1 MNQLHLHDTSPRA
14 DQPHPEEVSEELIQ
28 QCLQLHL
35 HILDYS
41 GFFNSSED
49 DPFENGK
56 IYVCDDNQIGLET
69 FNVVFKPLVYSL
81 VFLLGLVGN
90 GLMLTVLLTRRGP
103 LRITEIYLLHL
114 ALADLLLVFT
124 FPFTVAEILTGWV
137 FGEFLCKLVGL
148 LKHLN
153 LLSGTLLLAC
163 IGFDRY
169 LAIVH
174 AVRSMQSRRPRTV
187 HLTCMFLWLLC
198 LGLSA
203 PNTVFLYV
211 IDNPTNKTQ
220 LTCFFSYHYGK
231 HAHNWILASRLT
243 VVLSFFLSLAVMI
256 YCYTAVVVSLCHSQK
271 SQQKQ
276 GAIRLALLV
285 TAVFCLCWLPY
296 NVTMAVETMDDFNV
310 MSNGSCAAYKAL
322 AEAHAVTKS
331 LGYSHCCL
339 NPFLYAFIGVRFRND
354 LMRLLSR
361 WGCRRVCLPFVKAQ
375 GHSRSSISDGVTTT
389 SSIYM

>member
-1 MNQLHLHDTSPRA
+1 MGAMTEPMTFDFP
-14 DQPHPEEVSEELIQ
+14 
-28 QCLQLHL
+28 
-35 HILDYS
+35 DYS
-41 GFFNSSED
+41 GSDNLSEYYLSN
-49 DPFENGK
+49 NGTFPDH
-56 IYVCDDNQIGLET
+56 VCNDTKTGLDL
-69 FNVVFKPLVYSL
+69 FYVVFKPLVYSL
-81 VFLLGLVGN
+81 AFLLGLVGN

-124 FPFTVAEILTGWV
+124 FPFTVAETVTGWV

-148 LKHLN
+148 LQHLN
-153 LLSGTLLLAC
+153 ILSGSLLLAC

-174 AVRSMQSRRPRTV
+174 AVPSMQSRRPRTV
-187 HLTCMFLWLLC
+187 HLTCMLLWLLC

-203 PNTVFLYV
+203 PNSVFLNV
-211 IDNPTNKTQ
+211 IENPAKESQ
-220 LTCFFSYHYGK
+220 LTCSFSYHHGL
-231 HAHNWILASRLT
+231 HSHNWVLASRLT

-256 YCYTAVVVSLCHSQK
+256 YCYTAVVISLCHSQK

-296 NVTMAVETMDDFNV
+296 NVTMAVETMADLKL
-310 MSNGSCAAYKAL
+310 MSNQSCVAYTAL
-322 AEAHAVTKS
+322 VEANVVTES

-354 LMRLLSR
+354 LMWLLSR
-361 WGCRRVCLPFVKAQ
+361 WGCRRVCLPFIRAQ
-375 GHSRSSISDGVTTT
+375 GHSRSSISDGLTTT
-389 SSIYM
+389 SSIHI